1 MTNMKS
7 KIVEIKGLK
16 FDYPDGTT
24 ALNGID
30 LDIFEGENV
39 GLVGPNG
46 AGKSTLL
53 LHLNG
58 ILKSDS
64 TVTVF
69 GLNPGN
75 SSLSRIRSMV
85 GVIFQ
90 DPDDQLFMPTSF
102 DDVAF
107 GPLSMGLGADEV
119 KTRVA
124 KALMDVSMSDASDRI
139 AHHMSVGEKRR
150 VSIASVLS
158 MNPRLLIL
166 DEPSA
171 NLDPDGRRSLIE
183 LLKGMKVTKIIAGH
197 DLELV
202 NELCQRI
209 IRMDAGKIIS
219 DTLINA

>member
-1 MTNMKS
+1 MTNIES
-7 KIVEIKGLK
+7 KIVEIRKLTYA
-16 FDYPDGTT
+16 YPDGTM
-24 ALNGID
+24 ALDGID

-58 ILKSDS
+58 ILRTDS
-64 TVTVF
+64 AVSIF
-69 GLNPGN
+69 GLTPEGSNLP
-75 SSLSRIRSMV
+75 LIRSMV
-85 GVIFQ
+85 GIVFQ

-119 KTRVA
+119 RARVE
-124 KALMDVSMSDASDRI
+124 KALLDVSMSDASDRI

-183 LLKGMKVTKIIAGH
+183 LLKGMNVTKIIAGH

-202 NELCQRI
+202 NELCQRV
-209 IRMDAGKIIS
+209 IRIDAGKIVS